1 MVSEITRKAV
11 LALVAAD
18 ADATAEDRKAV
29 ADAMVGMDGSEEKS
43 ESLVISF
50 SEAARRLGRRNP
62 QFARN
67 LAKSGKIKSVY
78 GSGCGKRP
86 YGVTARS
93 VEEFA
98 DSVDIC
104 GESQSVRGGGPP
116 RPQLTSGPLRP
127 R

>member
-1 MVSEITRKAV
+1 MVSEMTRKAV

-18 ADATAEDRKAV
+18 AEATAEDRKAV
-29 ADAMVGMDGSEEKS
+29 ADVMIGMDGDSEKS
-43 ESLVISF
+43 ASLVISF
-50 SEAARRLGRRNP
+50 SEAARRLGRRNA

-78 GSGCGKRP
+78 GSGRGKRP

-98 DSVDIC
+98 ASAD
-104 GESQSVRGGGPP
+104 GGMPSP
-116 RPQLTSGPLRP
+116 N
-127 R
+127 